1 MLSQLSKVHKSANIE
16 HILFIVVLIVQGTFS
31 GGSKNVIRMFS
42 GTDKQHF
49 RFDKIGS

>member
-31 GGSKNVIRMFS
+31 GGSKNVIRS
-42 GTDKQHF
+42 SQELISNILDLTK
-49 RFDKIGS
+49 